1 MSRRGWA
8 LFIAMGVIWGI
19 PYMLIK
25 VAVEEMSPSSL
36 VLARTTLAT
45 LLLLPLAAA
54 RGHLRPLVPYWRPL
68 LVYTLIEICAPWIL
82 LGYAEQDLSS
92 SLTGLLVA
100 AVPLVGAVLVK
111 VTGHEPMSPQRVVG
125 LLVGF
130 AGVAALVGFDVGAS
144 SMTAVGAVGLVSI
157 CYALGPLILARHLA
171 ELPSLGVVAASL
183 LIAAVIYIPFGVG
196 QWPAEAP
203 SADAWWAVVGLAVVC
218 TAVAFIVFFELIAE
232 VGPARSTVITYIN
245 PAVALVL
252 GAVVLDERITAA
264 TGVGFVLILA
274 GSVLSTQRER
284 APEEEASAPEREPI
298 AVGAP
303 RSAGEVTGED
313 VGNCAVPEP

>member
-183 LIAAVIYIPFGVG
+183 LIAAVIYVPFGVG

-218 TAVAFIVFFELIAE
+218 TAVAFILFFELIAE

-245 PAVALVL
+245 PAVALAL

-284 APEEEASAPEREPI
+284 GGEEVPAAVGEPV
-298 AVGAP
+298 AVGA
-303 RSAGEVTGED
+303 SSSVGAVTGED
-313 VGNCAVPEP
+313 VGNCPVPEP